1 MGFGFQGMSVVE
13 KSCWEACF
21 WFIFVFKLSQ
31 ILQMAQILNLKY
43 QGTFNMRYPTFIKD
57 MFGEFWII
65 GLQDAVERER
75 QYP

>member
-1 MGFGFQGMSVVE
+1 MM
-13 KSCWEACF
+13 
-21 WFIFVFKLSQ
+21 
-31 ILQMAQILNLKY
+31 QILNLKY